1 MYSPSKI
8 KSFESIDAEALY
20 ATSLHT
26 SMSYNINYDAAEV
39 KDFLLKYR
47 AIFHTEPSLFAF
59 QGYDIATYFIN
70 LVHTYGADWKNM
82 LTIAKM
88 SGLQTDFKFYKE
100 EGKGAVNQGVRRT
113 EFFPDGKTL
122 DLESRL

>member
-1 MYSPSKI
+1 
-8 KSFESIDAEALY
+8 
-20 ATSLHT
+20 
-26 SMSYNINYDAAEV
+26 MSYNINYDAAEV
-39 KDFLLKYR
+39 KEFLLKYR

-82 LTIAKM
+82 LTAAKM
-88 SGLQTDFKFYKE
+88 SGLQTDFKFQKE

-113 EFFPDGKTL
+113 EFFPDGKTI

>member
-82 LTIAKM
+82 LTTAKM